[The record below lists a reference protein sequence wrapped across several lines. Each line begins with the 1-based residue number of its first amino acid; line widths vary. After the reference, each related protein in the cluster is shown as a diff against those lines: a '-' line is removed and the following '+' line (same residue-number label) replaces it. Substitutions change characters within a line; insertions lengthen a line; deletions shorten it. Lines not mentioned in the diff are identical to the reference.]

1 MKIKPG
7 SKKGRVVVEMESQ
20 GAGWIPPLPFQLQ
33 RILVPVDFSEM
44 AGKALRYA
52 VHLAI
57 PFDAEVVLLHVLQ
70 PYIVSPDPGY
80 LPPELAVSQR
90 ELQELARQQLEKLLV
105 KLRIDEVGARLRW
118 QVRVRLG
125 VAWQEIIAEAVD
137 LQTDLIILSTH
148 GRTGLSHAL
157 MGSVAERVVRHAPC
171 PVLVVRERE
180 RDFVPL
186 PRLNRPK

>member
-7 SKKGRVVVEMESQ
+7 TKKGRVVAKMESP

-33 RILVPVDFSEM
+33 RILVPLDFSEM

-52 VHLAI
+52 VPLAI

-70 PYIVSPDPGY
+70 PYIVSPDPGS
-80 LPPELAVSQR
+80 LSPELAVSQR
-90 ELQELARQQLEKLLV
+90 ELQESAQQQLEKLRL
-105 KLRIDEVGARLRW
+105 DEIGARLRS
-118 QVRVRLG
+118 QASVRLG
-125 VAWQEIIAEAVD
+125 VAWQEIVAEAEA
-137 LQTDLIILSTH
+137 LQADLIILSTH
-148 GRTGLSHAL
+148 GRTGLNHAL

-186 PRLNRPK
+186 PPLNRPK

>member
-52 VHLAI
+52 VPLAI

-70 PYIVSPDPGY
+70 PYIVSPDPEY
-80 LPPELAVSQR
+80 LPPELAIGQR
-90 ELQELARQQLEKLLV
+90 ELLESARQQLEKL
-105 KLRIDEVGARLRW
+105 RHDEVGARLRS
-118 QVRVRLG
+118 QACVRLG
-125 VAWQEIIAEAVD
+125 VAWQEIVAEAVA
-137 LQTDLIILSTH
+137 LQVDLIILSTH
-148 GRTGLSHAL
+148 GRTGLNHAL

-186 PRLNRPK
+186 PPLNRPK